1 MHDHHATTPDGTVVV
16 RPEAP
21 RFGGPLVKTFLP
33 AVSRPYPN
41 TAPADT
47 KHYLMWTPAVARQV
61 ALSLLLASAEAE
73 LAAELRDLA
82 EEAPGG

>member
-1 MHDHHATTPDGTVVV
+1 MHDHRTATPDGDVVV
-16 RPEAP
+16 RPDAP
-21 RFGGPLVKTFLP
+21 QFGGPRVKTFLP
-33 AVSRPYPN
+33 AVGRPI
-41 TAPADT
+41 TAPAGA

-73 LAAELRDLA
+73 LAAELRGLA